1 MIEMATFDCGVE
13 HRLTPSLIPVTS
25 RPGTS
30 WLNTSTEDDFRLI
43 NLPAADKGGFTA
55 ASYAKYIGL
64 LERFVSNTLNVYWGT
79 GGEPRLIEPTL
90 HNPVSA
96 SGAFITV
103 EVLPQLFAVADS
115 SDTVQTEVA
124 RQITFVRHY
133 FSLSTT
139 DLARL
144 LLVERPTV
152 YAWLDG
158 KWEPNQEN
166 RTRIRKLFL
175 LASSWQGIS
184 KQPIGKFLR
193 EPVDGE
199 SSLMDYLVRQQLDT
213 VKVTD
218 LMNLIHAQIDQ
229 KVRSKRARSVGM
241 VAKQSGFKPLSSA
254 QEDES
259 FDRVTKL

>member
-1 MIEMATFDCGVE
+1 MLGWMANGSPTRRTE
-13 HRLTPSLIPVTS
+13 
-25 RPGTS
+25 PGS
-30 WLNTSTEDDFRLI
+30 ESC
-43 NLPAADKGGFTA
+43 
-55 ASYAKYIGL
+55 
-64 LERFVSNTLNVYWGT
+64 
-79 GGEPRLIEPTL
+79 
-90 HNPVSA
+90 
-96 SGAFITV
+96 
-103 EVLPQLFAVADS
+103 
-115 SDTVQTEVA
+115 
-124 RQITFVRHY
+124 
-133 FSLSTT
+133 FS
-139 DLARL
+139 
-144 LLVERPTV
+144 
-152 YAWLDG
+152 
-158 KWEPNQEN
+158 
-166 RTRIRKLFL
+166 
-175 LASSWQGIS
+175 ASSWQGIS